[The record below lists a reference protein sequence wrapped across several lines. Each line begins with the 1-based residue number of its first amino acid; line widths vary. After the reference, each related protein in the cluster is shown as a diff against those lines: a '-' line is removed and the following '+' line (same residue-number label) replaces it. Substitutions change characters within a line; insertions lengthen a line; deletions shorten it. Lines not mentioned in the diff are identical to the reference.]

1 MFRFNPAVFPNKER
15 GIAVRLEKV
24 AYVPDLAFNLFSLM
38 AAHTRG
44 IGFTTDDVDMSVT
57 LVDGRLRLSSDGSSY
72 SNYGRR
78 IDPDDDCI
86 PFPLSVPDP
95 IENAGQ
101 PSLPAPL
108 GFPVVASGSENSHEN
123 EWLNSFTFLPEN
135 PVQSVPSVPL
145 AFAVIAPR

>member
-57 LVDGRLRLSSDGSSY
+57 LVDGRLRFWSDGSGY
-72 SNYGRR
+72 PNYGRR
-78 IDPDDDCI
+78 IDPDDHYI
-86 PFPLSVPDP
+86 PFTLLVPDL
-95 IENAGQ
+95 IENPVQ
-101 PSLPAPL
+101 PALPVTL
-108 GFPVVASGSENSHEN
+108 GFPVIAPGGDDSHEN
-123 EWLNSFTFLPEN
+123 EWLNSLTFLPEN
-135 PVQSVPSVPL
+135 LVQSAPPCSPGVPCHS
-145 AFAVIAPR
+145 PR